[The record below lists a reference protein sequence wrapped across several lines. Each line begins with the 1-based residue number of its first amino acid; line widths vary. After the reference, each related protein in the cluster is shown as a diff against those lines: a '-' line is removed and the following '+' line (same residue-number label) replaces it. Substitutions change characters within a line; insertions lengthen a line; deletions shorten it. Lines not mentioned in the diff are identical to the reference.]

1 MRMRALPV
9 LASFALLTLAAGL
22 SAESDPAVTGYTYNG
37 VHRFALKDLLT
48 KHGDKEWE
56 IKPFFKH
63 EGGHLGRYEVGDTI
77 SLYLS
82 VGPVGLHGEDAYAQD
97 KGFGRTAS
105 PQPWVVVNA
114 EGKPGAK
121 ETRRFP
127 FQSGAC

>member
-1 MRMRALPV
+1 MHTRGLPV
-9 LASFALLTLAAGL
+9 LSSLFLLTSALALAAETD
-22 SAESDPAVTGYTYNG
+22 SADSGYTYVS
-37 VHRFALKDLLT
+37 VHRFTLKDLLV

-56 IKPFFKH
+56 IKPVFKH
-63 EGGHLGRYEVGDTI
+63 RSGHLGRFEIGDTI

-82 VGPVGLHGEDAYAQD
+82 VGPVGLHGEDSYAQD
-97 KGFGRTAS
+97 KPFGRAAS